1 MLRGVIAIAQNE
13 SGITENPGNFCQI
26 DLEVMHL
33 AVCFEEAE
41 NEMLGFEL
49 WNDLRKRQ
57 PTMGLESVHYGL
69 RGSIPM
75 TNGYQVDFDWV

>member
-1 MLRGVIAIAQNE
+1 LIEVVIAIAQNE

-26 DLEVMHL
+26 NLEERHF

-57 PTMGLESVHYGL
+57 PTMGLESVRYGS

-75 TNGYQVDFDWV
+75 TNGYQVDFDWI